1 MSDHRDHP
9 DELPGRRTGFI
20 QDDAEIGDTEGHA
33 RRRPGDDEL
42 EIEDTEGHVRPYGV
56 GEPDPLQIDDADDT
70 EGHARRKW

>member
-1 MSDHRDHP
+1 MPDRRA

-20 QDDAEIGDTEGHA
+20 KDDEIEDSEGHA
-33 RRRPGDDEL
+33 RRRPGDD